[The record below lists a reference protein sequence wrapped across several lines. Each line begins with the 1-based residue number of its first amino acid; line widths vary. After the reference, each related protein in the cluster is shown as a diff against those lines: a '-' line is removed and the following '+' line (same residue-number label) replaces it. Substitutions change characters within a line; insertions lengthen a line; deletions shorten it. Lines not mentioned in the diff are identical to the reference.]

1 MTMLKHPYKTIFI
14 AIPDGWEPLCLG
26 EYGENY
32 AECKECPWRP
42 ECEHFDDRIQGEVR
56 HD

>member
-56 HD
+56 Q